1 LRRKSATSAASGSI
15 GTNRP
20 TAEDAFAGAARAQ
33 QAGQS
38 EAAVVGYRQAL
49 SLEPDLVE
57 AHHNLG
63 LALRALGRLDE
74 AAASFERALALRPTL
89 MAAHVSLGQVLEARG
104 DLAGAAA
111 SLGRALTLRPDHAI
125 GHYNLGV
132 LLGRLGRA
140 GEAIAA
146 YQRAIALQ
154 PGFVDAHTNLA
165 NALQAQGLLEAS
177 EAAYR
182 GAVARSPDA
191 PGLHMNLAMALNSQ
205 GRLGEAMAEF
215 EQVLRLQPD
224 NADAHHARLCGINYR
239 SDVSPPALLSEHR
252 RWAERF
258 ELRPAQVHP
267 NDPAPGRRLRVG
279 YVSGDL
285 HNHPVGSFLAPV
297 LGAHDAAEVEVFCY
311 SNGERADAMTGRL
324 RQAAS
329 HWREI
334 GGLTDEAAAARIHE
348 DGIDILVD
356 LSGHTPSNRLGV
368 FAHRAAPLQASW
380 LGYAATTGLAE
391 MDYLLM
397 DPATAPDGA
406 ETWCSEAL
414 IRLPQ
419 TRFCYRPPDEAPAP
433 AAPPSVRRGRVTF
446 GSFNNLIKI
455 GPDVATLW
463 AGVLAAVPGSR
474 LVLKWE
480 SLSDGGV
487 RRRIG
492 QLFAAAGVRAQA
504 LELRGF
510 SPHAQMLAQYD
521 DIDIALDPFPFCG
534 GLTSCEALWM
544 GVPVVTLPQDRFAS
558 RQTLGFLRCVGLD
571 DLAATSP
578 KDYVSI
584 AAALSADVSR
594 REMLRAALRPRMAA
608 SALCDAKA
616 FTTALERAYREMWR
630 RWCAGAAPTHFDLK
644 SPGG

>member
-1 LRRKSATSAASGSI
+1 MSAASGSI

-20 TAEDAFAGAARAQ
+20 TAEDAFAAAARAQ

-38 EAAVVGYRQAL
+38 EAAVAGYRQVLA
-49 SLEPDLVE
+49 LEPDLVE

-74 AAASFERALALRPTL
+74 AAASFEQALALRPSL
-89 MAAHVSLGQVLEARG
+89 MAAHVSLAQVLDARG
-104 DLAGAAA
+104 DLAGAVA
-111 SLGRALTLRPDHAI
+111 SLGRALALRPDHAI

-132 LLGRLGRA
+132 LLGRLGRR

-165 NALQAQGLLEAS
+165 NALQAQGMLEAS

-205 GRLGEAMAEF
+205 GRLDDSMAEF

-224 NADAHHARLCGINYR
+224 DAVAQHAWLCGLNYR
-239 SDVSPPALLSEHR
+239 SDTTPTALLSEHR
-252 RWAERF
+252 RWAEQF
-258 ELRPAQVHP
+258 EPRPAQVHP
-267 NDPAPGRRLRVG
+267 NDRAPGRRLRVG
-279 YVSGDL
+279 YVSADL
-285 HNHPVGSFLAPV
+285 HNHPVGFFLAPV
-297 LGAHDAAEVEVFCY
+297 FGAHDPAEVEVFCY
-311 SNGERADAMTGRL
+311 SNGERADAMTGQL
-324 RQAAS
+324 RQAAGQ
-329 HWREI
+329 WREI
-334 GGLTDEAAAARIHE
+334 GGLTDEAAALQIRQ
-348 DGIDILVD
+348 DRIDILVD
-356 LSGHTPSNRLGV
+356 LSGHTPSNRLGL

-397 DPATAPDGA
+397 DPATAPQGA
-406 ETWCSEAL
+406 EAWCSEAL
-414 IRLPQ
+414 VRLPH
-419 TRFCYRPPDEAPAP
+419 TRFCYGPPVDAPAP
-433 AAPPSVRRGRVTF
+433 APPPSIKRGRVTF

-455 GPDVATLW
+455 GPEVAALW
-463 AGVLAAVPGSR
+463 AAVLAAVPGSR

-492 QLFAAAGVRAQA
+492 QLFAAAGVRAKA
-504 LELRGF
+504 LEFRGF
-510 SPHAQMLAQYD
+510 SPHAEMLAEYG

-558 RQTLGFLRCVGLD
+558 RQTLGFLRNLGLD
-571 DLAATSP
+571 DLAAASP
-578 KDYVSI
+578 EDYIAV
-584 AAALSADVSR
+584 AAALSADVVR
-594 REMLRAALRPRMAA
+594 RETLRAALRPRMAA
-608 SALCDAKA
+608 SALCDGKA
-616 FTTALERAYREMWR
+616 FTTTLEASYREMWR
-630 RWCAGAAPTHFDLK
+630 RWCAGLAPAPFDVR
-644 SPGG
+644 SRGG

>member
-1 LRRKSATSAASGSI
+1 MSAASGSI
-15 GTNRP
+15 GTNSSS
-20 TAEDAFAGAARAQ
+20 AEDAFATAARAQ
-33 QAGQS
+33 QAGQP
-38 EAAVVGYRQAL
+38 EAAVAGYRQAL
-49 SLEPDLVE
+49 ALEPDLVQ

-74 AAASFERALALRPTL
+74 AAASFAQALALRPSL
-89 MAAHVSLGQVLEARG
+89 MAAHVSLAQVLDARG
-104 DLAGAAA
+104 DLEGAVA
-111 SLGRALTLRPDHAI
+111 SLGRALALRPDHAI

-146 YQRAIALQ
+146 YQSAIALQ

-191 PGLHMNLAMALNSQ
+191 PGLHMNLAMALSSQ
-205 GRLGEAMAEF
+205 GRLNEAMAEF

-224 NADAHHARLCGINYR
+224 HAEARHAWLCGLNYR
-239 SDVSPPALLSEHR
+239 SDVTPEGLLSEHR
-252 RWAERF
+252 AWAAGLERHPKQAHANDF
-258 ELRPAQVHP
+258 EPA
-267 NDPAPGRRLRVG
+267 RRLRVG
-279 YVSGDL
+279 YVSADL
-285 HNHPVGSFLAPV
+285 HSHPVGFFLAPV
-297 LGAHDAAEVEVFCY
+297 LGAHDPAEVEVFCY
-311 SNGERADAMTGRL
+311 SNGRRADAVTSRL
-324 RQAAS
+324 HTAAN

-334 GGLTDEAAAARIHE
+334 GDLNDEAAAAQIRQ

-356 LSGHTPSNRLGV
+356 LSGHTPSNRLGL
-368 FAHRAAPLQASW
+368 FARRAAPLQASW

-397 DPATAPDGA
+397 DPATAPPGA
-406 ETWCSEAL
+406 EAWCGEAL
-414 IRLPQ
+414 VRLPHS
-419 TRFCYRPPDEAPAP
+419 RFCYGPPDRAPAP
-433 AAPPSVRRGRVTF
+433 ASPPSIKRGRVTF

-455 GPDVATLW
+455 GPEVAALW
-463 AGVLAAVPGSR
+463 ASVLAAVPGSR

-492 QLFAAAGVRAQA
+492 ELFGAAGVRAQA

-510 SPHAQMLAQYD
+510 SPHAEMLAQYR
-521 DIDIALDPFPFCG
+521 DIDIALDPFPFGG

-558 RQTLGFLRCVGLD
+558 RQTVGLLTNLGLD
-571 DLAATSP
+571 DLAAASP
-578 KDYVSI
+578 DDYVAI
-584 AAALSADVSR
+584 AAGLAADVVR
-594 REMLRAALRPRMAA
+594 REKLRANLRRRMAA

-616 FTTALERAYREMWR
+616 FTSALEAAYREMWR
-630 RWCAGAAPTHFDLK
+630 RWCAGLAPAALGVK
-644 SPGG
+644 SPGE